1 MHFFMH
7 HQKPYEVTT
16 VKLTAKAAS
25 VLSILG
31 LSVALSTTVG
41 AATAEEKIVERI
53 KPLSQVCVEGDD
65 SCGGAVAV
73 AAAAAGGARSGA
85 DVYNASCAACHAIG
99 VAGAPKYGSSEW
111 TDRGA
116 KGMDALLET
125 AISGIGA
132 MPPKGTCADCS
143 DDELKAAIQHMLDS
157 AQ

>member
-1 MHFFMH
+1 M
-7 HQKPYEVTT
+7 
-16 VKLTAKAAS
+16 KLTAKATS

-73 AAAAAGGARSGA
+73 AAAAGGARSGG
-85 DVYNASCAACHAIG
+85 DVYNAKCSACHAIG
-99 VAGAPKYGSSEW
+99 VAGAPKYGTSDW
-111 TDRGA
+111 TERGT
-116 KGMDALLET
+116 KGIDALLKT

-132 MPPKGTCADCS
+132 MPPKGTCSDCS